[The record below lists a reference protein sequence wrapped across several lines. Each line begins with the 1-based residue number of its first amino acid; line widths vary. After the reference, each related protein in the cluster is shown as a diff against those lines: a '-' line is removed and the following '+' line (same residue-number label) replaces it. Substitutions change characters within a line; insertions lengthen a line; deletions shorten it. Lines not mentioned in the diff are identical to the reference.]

1 MKSVVIAGSGAVASE
16 LTSYIEDHNKH
27 VNETET
33 IQIRGYIDYEHNI
46 EKYWKSYQFK
56 APVIADIESYV
67 PLPGEEVILGV
78 SDINFRNFLIEE
90 FKKKKIRIGSF
101 IHHSVIMPQHMEIG
115 EGNIIYPFCI
125 IGSNVKIGC
134 FNMVTSYSF
143 ISHDCMIGNGNFF
156 STTGIAGHVTIG
168 DNNFFG
174 IRSTVI
180 PQITIGNRNIIQ
192 ASMLIDKNVGNDSV
206 VFYRYKEKIIAVP
219 KGDKS

>member
-16 LTSYIEDHNKH
+16 LTAYIEDHNKH
-27 VNETET
+27 TNEIER
-33 IQIRGYIDYEHNI
+33 IRIRGYIDYEYNI
-46 EKYWKSYQFK
+46 EKYWKRYQFK
-56 APVIADIESYV
+56 APVIADIDSYN
-67 PLPGEEVILGV
+67 PLTGEEVIIGV

-101 IHHSVIMPQHMEIG
+101 IHHSVMMPPNMEIG

-134 FNMVTSYSF
+134 FNMITSYSF

-192 ASMLIDKNVGNDSV
+192 ASMLIDKNVENDSV

-219 KGDKS
+219 KVDKS